1 MVAAITKLTVRL
13 HGYMAGLSSQAV
25 GSMHDAT
32 TGDDAMAHARPQSQH
47 IEIVQRQRLSAS
59 QMALSQRRNI
69 CVVVKENRNIQ
80 EALQRLQELEAIPP
94 RQIWRLMK
102 SA

>member
-1 MVAAITKLTVRL
+1 
-13 HGYMAGLSSQAV
+13 MAYASL
-25 GSMHDAT
+25 
-32 TGDDAMAHARPQSQH
+32 QSQH
-47 IEIVQRQRLSAS
+47 IKIVQRQLFAAS

-80 EALQRLQELEAIPP
+80 TALQRLQELEAIPP

-102 SA
+102 TA